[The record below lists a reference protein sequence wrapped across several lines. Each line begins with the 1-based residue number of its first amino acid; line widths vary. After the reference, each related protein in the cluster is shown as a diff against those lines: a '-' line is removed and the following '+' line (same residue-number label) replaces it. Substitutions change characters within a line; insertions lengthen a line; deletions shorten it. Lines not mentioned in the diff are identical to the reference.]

1 MASFR
6 TLEVNHFKLFYDGV
20 FCAEFEYLGEQYG
33 LEIYL
38 TPQMFL
44 KILQNEG
51 LGTVDSIQSVDFFYE
66 GLECSKT
73 TLLFEV
79 ADHDDGEL
87 GFLSS
92 EEAEGYQCRYGF
104 YMYYCDVKDAE

>member
-1 MASFR
+1 MPDFR

-38 TPQMFL
+38 TPQMLL

-73 TLLFEV
+73 TLLFQV

-104 YMYYCDVKDAE
+104 YMYYCDIKADE